1 MVTQVQL
8 LALTMGSS
16 ERLEDVEKIC
26 IKCGR
31 KNSDHPATG
40 RFNTIVL
47 YGPECAWNPDDEFR
61 DFVMN
66 SLKSSGYNLHDFG
79 YD

>member
-1 MVTQVQL
+1 MV
-8 LALTMGSS
+8 SN
-16 ERLEDVEKIC
+16 ERLEDVEKKC

-31 KNSDHPATG
+31 KNSEHPATG

-79 YD
+79 YDLNS